1 LLIATLHARANIVR
15 DLRRKQDMR
24 SRKSIGLA
32 LITLLAMMVM
42 VLSACGGSNNG
53 NGGQAPDSKQVLS
66 VSLVPAAND
75 IRRLDPQRITDL
87 YSFEAAAPVFPGLY
101 AYDNNYNI
109 IPWAADG
116 MPAISNGGLTYTFK
130 IKPGLKWT
138 DGTPIDANT
147 FAYSWNRGL
156 DPCTTSGAASYLYP
170 IAGAAAF
177 NQTACPDAN
186 ANNPVSNQTLIGKSI
201 VVTDPQTLV
210 VTLEKPYAY
219 FLPTVA
225 AVAVVLA
232 APKQLIEKYGLKNW
246 TEHLADNGGFG
257 GSLYKITI
265 WDHKGNVQL
274 TRNDSFWGAKPK
286 LRQINFKIY
295 KDADTSYNSYLNGQV
310 DVGIAGLPPG
320 ATYQQMKTR
329 KDFYQ
334 SENLATGYL
343 GPNWK
348 KAPFDDLAA
357 RQAFALAVD
366 RDAINAV
373 VNGSAIPTFHIVPK
387 GEPGYDPNLKNID
400 GATGD
405 AANKA
410 NATKAKELITDYANR
425 KCGGDITKCPK
436 VTLENSNTPTN
447 IAVSQALVQMWKT
460 AMPGYPVAANN
471 VDFGTLINDV
481 YSGDAPQIFAIG
493 WIVDYPDPQ
502 DWLSLQFLPGS
513 SVNVQNIDLTAAND
527 LMQQADVEQ
536 DQAKRFDMYNQAEQ
550 LMIDNVGW
558 IVTNQQLSVW
568 LFDKNKVAGYRQ
580 TTSGYTALTDWQNA
594 IYVKG

>member
-1 LLIATLHARANIVR
+1 
-15 DLRRKQDMR
+15 MR
-24 SRKSIGLA
+24 SRKKIALTLA
-32 LITLLAMMVM
+32 TLATMLVM
-42 VLSACGGSNNG
+42 VLSACGGTSGG
-53 NGGQAPDSKQVLS
+53 NGSQAPDSKQVLS

-87 YSFEAAAPVFPGLY
+87 YSFEAAQPVFPGLY
-101 AYDNNYNI
+101 TYDDNYNI
-109 IPWAADG
+109 VPWAAQAL
-116 MPAISNGGLTYTFK
+116 PTISDGGLTYTFK
-130 IKPGLKWT
+130 IRSGLKWS

-156 DPCTTSGAASYLYP
+156 DPCTNSGAASYLYP
-170 IAGAAAF
+170 IKGAAAF
-177 NQTACPDAN
+177 NSSACPN
-186 ANNPVSNQTLIGKSI
+186 TNTPNPVSNDTLIGKSI

-219 FLPTVA
+219 FLPTIA
-225 AVAVVLA
+225 AVSIVLA
-232 APKQLIEKYGLKNW
+232 APKQLIEKYGLKDW

-257 GSLYKITI
+257 GSLYKVTL
-265 WDHKGNVQL
+265 WDHKGNLQL
-274 TRNDSFWGAKPK
+274 TRNDSFWGTKPK

-310 DVGIAGLPPG
+310 DVGIAGLPPS

-329 KDFYQ
+329 SDFHQ
-334 SENLATGYL
+334 NENLATGYL

-366 RDAINAV
+366 RNALNAV
-373 VNGSAIPTFHIVPK
+373 ANGSTIPTYHIVPK
-387 GEPGYDPNLKNID
+387 GEPGYYDGLKNID
-400 GATGD
+400 GTTGD

-410 NATKAKELITDYANR
+410 NAARAKELITDYANR

-436 VTLENSNTPTN
+436 VVFENSNTPTN
-447 IAVSQALVQMWKT
+447 IAISQALLQMWKT
-460 AMPGYPVAANN
+460 AMPGYPIEVTN

-481 YSGDAPQIFAIG
+481 YSGSAPQLFAIG

-513 SVNVQNIDLTAAND
+513 SVNVQNIDYQPAND
-527 LMQQADVEQ
+527 LMNQADVEQ
-536 DQAKRFDMYNQAEQ
+536 DQAKRFQLYNQAEQ
-550 LMIDNVGW
+550 MMIDQVGW
-558 IVTNQQLSVW
+558 IVTNQQISVW
-568 LFDKNKVAGYRQ
+568 LFDSSKVAGYRQ
-580 TTSGYTALTDWQNA
+580 TTSGYTALTDWQNN
-594 IYVKG
+594 IYIKA

>member
-1 LLIATLHARANIVR
+1 
-15 DLRRKQDMR
+15 MR
-24 SRKSIGLA
+24 SRKSIRLILA
-32 LITLLAMMVM
+32 TLATSLVMLLA
-42 VLSACGGSNNG
+42 ACGGPSG
-53 NGGQAPDSKQVLS
+53 SGGQASDSKQVLS

-87 YSFEAAAPVFPGLY
+87 YSFEVASPVFPGLY
-101 AYDNNYNI
+101 TYDHDYNI
-109 IPWAADG
+109 VPWAAQSL
-116 MPAISNGGLTYTFK
+116 PAVSDGGLTYTFK
-130 IKPGLKWT
+130 IRPGLKWS

-156 DPCTTSGAASYLYP
+156 DPCTNSGAASYLYP
-170 IAGAAAF
+170 IKGAAAF
-177 NQTACPDAN
+177 NGSTCPN
-186 ANNPVSNQTLIGKSI
+186 TNTPNPVSNNTLIGKSI
-201 VVTDPQTLV
+201 VVTDSQTLV

-219 FLPTVA
+219 FLPTIA
-225 AVAVVLA
+225 ATAIVLA
-232 APKQLIEKYGLKNW
+232 SPKQLIEKYGLKQW
-246 TEHLADNGGFG
+246 TEHLADGGGFG
-257 GSLYKITI
+257 GSLFKVTL

-274 TRNDSFWGAKPK
+274 TRNESFWGTKPR

-295 KDADTSYNSYLNGQV
+295 KDADTSYNAYLNGQV
-310 DVGIAGLPPG
+310 DVGIGGLPPS

-334 SENLATGYL
+334 SVNLATGYL

-357 RQAFALAVD
+357 RQAFALAID
-366 RDAINAV
+366 RDAYNAV
-373 VNGSAIPTFHIVPK
+373 ANNSGLPTFHIVPQ
-387 GEPGYDPNLKNID
+387 GEPGYFGSLKNID
-400 GATGD
+400 GSTGD

-410 NATKAKELITDYANR
+410 NTAKAKALITDYANR

-436 VTLENSNTPTN
+436 VTLEDSNTPTN
-447 IAVSQALVQMWKT
+447 IATSQAILQMWKT
-460 AMPGYPVAANN
+460 AMPGYPVAVSN

-513 SVNVQNIDLTAAND
+513 SVNVQNINDPAAND
-527 LMQQADVEQ
+527 LMNKADVEQ
-536 DQAKRFDMYNQAEQ
+536 NQQTRFQMYNQAEQ
-550 LMIDNVGW
+550 IMVNDVGW

-568 LFDKNKVAGYRQ
+568 LFDSSKVAGYRQ
-580 TTSGYTALTDWQNA
+580 NTSGYTALTDWQNN

>member
-1 LLIATLHARANIVR
+1 
-15 DLRRKQDMR
+15 MR
-24 SRKSIGLA
+24 SRKSVGLMFA
-32 LITLLAMMVM
+32 TLAITLVM
-42 VLSACGGSNNG
+42 VLSACGGGSSGSNSA
-53 NGGQAPDSKQVLS
+53 APDSKQVLS

-75 IRRLDPQRITDL
+75 IRRLDPQKITDL
-87 YSFEAAAPVFPGLY
+87 YSFQAALPVFPGLY
-101 AYDNNYNI
+101 TYDNNYNI
-109 IPWAADG
+109 IPWAAQG
-116 MPAISNGGLTYTFK
+116 MPTVTDGGLTYTFK
-130 IKPGLKWT
+130 IKSGLKWS
-138 DGTPIDANT
+138 DGTPIDAST

-156 DPCTTSGAASYLYP
+156 DPCTNSGAASYLYP
-170 IAGAAAF
+170 IKGAAAF
-177 NQTACPDAN
+177 NGSSCPDAN
-186 ANNPVSNQTLIGKSI
+186 ATNPVSNQTLVGKSI
-201 VVTDPQTLV
+201 VASDPQTLV

-219 FLPTVA
+219 FLPTIA
-225 AVAVVLA
+225 AVAIVLA
-232 APKQLIEKYGLKNW
+232 APKQLIEKYGLKEW

-257 GSLYKITI
+257 GSLFKVTL

-274 TRNDSFWGAKPK
+274 TRNDSFWGTKSK

-310 DVGIAGLPPG
+310 DVGIGGLPPS

-329 KDFYQ
+329 SDFHQ
-334 SENLATGYL
+334 SVNLATGYL

-357 RQAFALAVD
+357 RQAFALAID
-366 RDAINAV
+366 RDALNAV
-373 VNGSAIPTFHIVPK
+373 ANGSTVPTFHIVPQ
-387 GEPGYDPNLKNID
+387 GEPGYDANLTNID
-400 GATGD
+400 GTTGN

-410 NATKAKELITDYANR
+410 NAAKAKDLITDYANR

-447 IAVSQALVQMWKT
+447 IAITQAIVQMWKT
-460 AMPGYPVAANN
+460 AMPGYPVAGNN

-481 YSGDAPQIFAIG
+481 YSGSAPQIFAIG

-513 SVNVQNIDLTAAND
+513 SVNVQNISVPQAND
-527 LMQQADVEQ
+527 LMNQADVEQ
-536 DQAKRFDMYNQAEQ
+536 DQAKRFQMYNQAEQ
-550 LMIDNVGW
+550 LMVNQVGW

-568 LFDKNKVAGYRQ
+568 LFDSGKVSGYRQ
-580 TTSGYTALTDWQNA
+580 NTSGYTALTDWQSN

>member
-1 LLIATLHARANIVR
+1 
-15 DLRRKQDMR
+15 MR
-24 SRKSIGLA
+24 SRKSLA
-32 LITLLAMMVM
+32 LTLATMATLLVM
-42 VLSACGGSNNG
+42 LMAACGGSNG
-53 NGGQAPDSKQVLS
+53 TGGQAPDSKQVMS

-87 YSFEAAAPVFPGLY
+87 YSFEAALPVFPGLY
-101 AYDNNYNI
+101 AYDNDYKI
-109 IPWAADG
+109 VPWAAQD
-116 MPAISNGGLTYTFK
+116 MPVVSDGGLTYTFK
-130 IKPGLKWT
+130 IRAGLKWS

-156 DPCTTSGAASYLYP
+156 DPCTNSGAASYLYP
-170 IAGAAAF
+170 IKGAAEF
-177 NQTACPDAN
+177 NGSSCPNAN
-186 ANNPVSNQTLIGKSI
+186 ADNPVSTDTLVGKSI

-219 FLPTVA
+219 FLPAVT
-225 AVAVVLA
+225 AVAITLA
-232 APKQLIEKYGLKNW
+232 APKQLIEKYGLKQW
-246 TEHLADNGGFG
+246 TEHLADSGGFG
-257 GSLYKITI
+257 GSLYKVTL

-274 TRNDSFWGAKPK
+274 TRNDSFWGTKPK

-310 DVGIAGLPPG
+310 DVGIAGLPPS
-320 ATYQQMKTR
+320 ATYPQMKTR
-329 KDFYQ
+329 SDFHQ

-387 GEPGYDPNLKNID
+387 GEPGYFEGLKNID

-410 NATKAKELITDYANR
+410 NPAKAKELITDYANR
-425 KCGGDITKCPK
+425 KCGGDIAKCPK

-447 IAVSQALVQMWKT
+447 IAVSQALLQMWKT
-460 AMPGYPVAANN
+460 ALPGYPVEITN

-481 YSGDAPQIFAIG
+481 YSGSAPQLFAIG

-513 SVNVQNIDLTAAND
+513 SVNVQNIDFAAAND
-527 LMQQADVEQ
+527 LMNKADVEQ
-536 DQAKRFDMYNQAEQ
+536 NQQTRFQMYNQAEQ
-550 LMIDNVGW
+550 MMIDQVGW

-568 LFDKNKVAGYRQ
+568 LFDGSKVSGYRQ
-580 TTSGYTALTDWQNA
+580 TTSGYTALTDWQNN